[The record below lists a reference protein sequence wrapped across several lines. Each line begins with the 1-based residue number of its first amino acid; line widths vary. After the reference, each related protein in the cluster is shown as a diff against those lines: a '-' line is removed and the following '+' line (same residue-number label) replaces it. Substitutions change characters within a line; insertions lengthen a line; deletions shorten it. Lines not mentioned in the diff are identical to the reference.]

1 MKAMLYT
8 QYGPPEMLHLTE
20 VEKPTPGDGEVLV
33 KIQAASVNTLDL
45 AMRGPV
51 LARIITGGLRKP
63 KDPRL
68 GADFAGRVEAVGNN
82 VTQFHPGDEVYGSAT
97 GSFAEYIA
105 VPANKVALK
114 PANSSFEE
122 AAAVPVA
129 ALTALQGLRD
139 KGQVRSG
146 QKVLIYGASGGVG
159 TFAVQ
164 VAKSF
169 GAEVTAVCSTQNV
182 DTARSIGADHVIDYT
197 REDFTRN
204 GQRYDLILA
213 VNGYQPIFAYRRVLQ
228 PTGRYVLVGA
238 AGSRIYRALLQ
249 ALFLGLVISMAGKQK
264 MGFMGIAKINQQDL
278 TFVKELIDAGK
289 VVSVIDRRYSLAET
303 AEALRY
309 LEKGHARGKVVIT
322 VNQCQKSE

>member
-1 MKAMLYT
+1 M
-8 QYGPPEMLHLTE
+8 
-20 VEKPTPGDGEVLV
+20 
-33 KIQAASVNTLDL
+33 
-45 AMRGPV
+45 
-51 LARIITGGLRKP
+51 LARILSGGLRKP

-68 GADFAGRVEAVGNN
+68 GADFAGHVEAFGNN
-82 VTQFHPGDEVYGSAT
+82 VTQFQPGDEVYGSAT
-97 GSFAEYIA
+97 GSFAEYIC
-105 VPANKVALK
+105 VPESRVALK

-139 KGQVRSG
+139 RGQIQPG

-164 VAKSF
+164 LAKSF

-182 DTARSIGADHVIDYT
+182 EMARSIGADHVIDYT
-197 REDFTRN
+197 REDFTRS

-213 VNGYQPIFAYRRVLQ
+213 VNGYQPIFAHRRALQ
-228 PTGRYVLVGA
+228 STGRFVLVGA

-249 ALFLGLVISMAGKQK
+249 ALLLGPVISRTGKQK
-264 MGFMGIAKINQQDL
+264 TGFMGIAKINQKDL
-278 TFVKELIDAGK
+278 TYIEELIEAGK
-289 VVSVIDRRYSLAET
+289 VVSVIDRSYPLSET
-303 AEALRY
+303 AKALLY

-322 VNQCQKSE
+322 ID